1 MEVDMVADIVADPD
15 MMVDIYVNS
24 ILELPGRL

>member
-1 MEVDMVADIVADPD
+1 MEVEIVVDIVAD